1 MRFRIRRVQEAGVRK
16 AGFDGINNFST
27 VWDPDTDIA
36 KNNNIFEM
44 VKRRAA
50 RWIINSFDSRLQ
62 IVSTKY
68 FQPCNGRH

>member
-1 MRFRIRRVQEAGVRK
+1 MRFRIRQVQEAGVRK

-36 KNNNIFEM
+36 KNNNIDEM

-50 RWIINSFDSRLQ
+50 R
-62 IVSTKY
+62 
-68 FQPCNGRH
+68 

>member
-50 RWIINSFDSRLQ
+50 R
-62 IVSTKY
+62 
-68 FQPCNGRH
+68 

>member
-1 MRFRIRRVQEAGVRK
+1 MGFSQGKIKQCVKMRFRIRRVQEAGVRK

-36 KNNNIFEM
+36 KNNNIVEM

-50 RWIINSFDSRLQ
+50 R
-62 IVSTKY
+62 
-68 FQPCNGRH
+68 